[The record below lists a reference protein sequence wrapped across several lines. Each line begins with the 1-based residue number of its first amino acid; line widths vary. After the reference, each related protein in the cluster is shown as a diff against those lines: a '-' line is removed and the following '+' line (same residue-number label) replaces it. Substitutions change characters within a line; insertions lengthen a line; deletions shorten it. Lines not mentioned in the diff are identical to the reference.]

1 MHSNNEIQIYTSHN
15 GEIELQVK
23 FEEETVWLTQKQ
35 MSEVFNVTTPTIN
48 EHLKKIFSSEELE
61 ENSVIRN
68 FLITASDWKNYN
80 TKHYNLDAII
90 SVWYRVNSKQATEFR
105 KWATSVLK
113 KYLLNGYAINKKRIE
128 EKWFAEL
135 EQTLHI
141 FRKTLESQNL
151 TSDDALWLLDIITKY
166 TNSWLLLQK
175 YDENDL
181 KEDGKTPVLNYRL
194 EASEAYEGLW
204 ELKRDLIAK
213 GQATELF
220 ATPREHEVLEG
231 IFGNIYQT
239 FGGEE
244 LYTTIE
250 EKAANL
256 LYFIVK
262 NHPFSDGNK
271 RSGAF
276 LFIVFLAKNHIL
288 FDASGERKINDRAL
302 VAITLLIAESD
313 PKDKDIM
320 VRLVMNLIV

>member
-15 GEIELQVK
+15 GEIELQVTL
-23 FEEETVWLTQKQ
+23 EAETVWLTQADMIRLFWRNQ
-35 MSEVFNVTTPTIN
+35 SVISRHIN
-48 EHLKKIFSSEELE
+48 NIFSEWELDE
-61 ENSVIRN
+61 KSNMH
-68 FLITASDWKNYN
+68 FLHIAHSDKPVKTYS
-80 TKHYNLDAII
+80 LDVVI
-90 SVWYRVNSKQATEFR
+90 SVGYRVKSLEGTRFRIWANQIIKQ
-105 KWATSVLK
+105 
-113 KYLLNGYAINKKRIE
+113 YLLEGYAINKKRIE

-194 EASEAYEGLW
+194 EASEAYEGLR

-220 ATPREHEVLEG
+220 ANPREHEVLEG

-288 FDASGERKINDRAL
+288 FDSSGERKINDRAL